1 MSDSYNIN
9 INNSPEKKENINI
22 DLIIEKL
29 LTFNKITELEIKDIC
44 EKVNLISLQA
54 KEILSNESNIQS
66 VNAPITICGDIHG
79 QFHDLLELFKV
90 GGNCPDTN
98 YLFTGDYVD
107 RGFYS
112 IETVTLLLCYKI
124 RYPNRIF
131 LTRGNH
137 ESRQITQV
145 KQINYELYKR
155 KYERILF
162 C

>member
-145 KQINYELYKR
+145 KHINYELYKR